1 MNKLFAALMTAMI
14 LGTVAVVF
22 VLGVMSLGGLPENTT
37 PASEHMTSDSALTYG
52 TDFIDWQ
59 YLTAAEHTQWRHEE
73 SDDGRQRVR
82 LRRILTKFLQV
93 HALEQDTGL
102 VVRAYHRT
110 GCQRGE
116 TQAASAPENGET
128 KPLLCVA
135 DRDGHTWLRGE
146 SLLSTPARWQEDFGA
161 FVVDVDLSTWEWQAL
176 RQLQQSVAGSP

>member
-22 VLGVMSLGGLPENTT
+22 VLGIMSLGGLPENTT
-37 PASEHMTSDSALTYG
+37 PETEQMTSDSALTYG
-52 TDFIDWQ
+52 TDFTDWQ
-59 YLTAAEHTQWRHEE
+59 YLTAAAQTQWRYDQTDH
-73 SDDGRQRVR
+73 GRQSVR
-82 LRRILTKFLQV
+82 LRRILSKSLQV

-102 VVRAYHRT
+102 LVRAYHRT
-110 GCQRGE
+110 RCQRGE
-116 TQAASAPENGET
+116 TQVASTPDNGET
-128 KPLLCVA
+128 KPLLCVG

>member
-37 PASEHMTSDSALTYG
+37 PEAEQITSDSALTYG

-59 YLTAAEHTQWRHEE
+59 YLTAAEHTQWRYEKT
-73 SDDGRQRVR
+73 DDGRQSVR
-82 LRRILTKFLQV
+82 LRRILTKSLQV
-93 HALEQDTGL
+93 HAFEQDTGL
-102 VVRAYHRT
+102 LVRAYHRA

-116 TQAASAPENGET
+116 TQAASTPENGEA
-128 KPLLCVA
+128 KSLLCVA

-146 SLLSTPARWQEDFGA
+146 SALSSPARWQEDFGA
-161 FVVDVDLSTWEWQAL
+161 FAVDVDLSTWEWQAARQL
-176 RQLQQSVAGSP
+176 RQSAAVSS